1 MRDNQD
7 FLFAVSLYSV
17 IIGFIYINNHHNIN
31 YIEQVFY
38 LHSIG
43 GEHVKATCYN
53 LMIPIEINSKRTLIM
68 SNAKIYTQKEIK
80 QSRYLDFA
88 TQIVI
93 IYVVSFLLDVL
104 IKKYLSSLLLK
115 GQNSVLC
122 KKMNAFS
129 VKNSEKKK
137 ERKKYM
143 S

>member
-1 MRDNQD
+1 
-7 FLFAVSLYSV
+7 
-17 IIGFIYINNHHNIN
+17 
-31 YIEQVFY
+31 
-38 LHSIG
+38 
-43 GEHVKATCYN
+43 
-53 LMIPIEINSKRTLIM
+53 M

-137 ERKKYM
+137 REKNTCL